1 MFASRPTQPQCSAR
15 IRPGSPRSGIRWPV
29 PSSGGKFPAPLAG
42 GRIPSPVAGARQV
55 RRREG
60 VAA

>member
-15 IRPGSPRSGIRWPV
+15 IRPGSPRSGARW
-29 PSSGGKFPAPLAG
+29 PAPLAG
-42 GRIPSPVAGARQV
+42 GRIPAPLAGGRTPSPVAGARQI